1 MPIQIESNLLRSFD
15 HVRSVKLNYTDK
27 APRNVCYREALN
39 AACERRGI
47 DMSRIEVFDGF
58 SQSLPIHTT
67 ETSSLGGKY
76 LRVTGEYANGHHGG
90 IIAGLF
96 LSASLK
102 IIE

>member
-1 MPIQIESNLLRSFD
+1 M
-15 HVRSVKLNYTDK
+15 KLNYTDK

-76 LRVTGEYANGHHGG
+76 LRVTGEYTNGYDGEM
-90 IIAGLF
+90 IAGLF
-96 LSASLK
+96 SSFSASLK
-102 IIE
+102 IRRIKSQG